1 MSAPADIDG
10 IRARLAR
17 IRAILEAERSGL
29 SHALTPT
36 SLPAYIAELIGHL
49 RWLVDHDHLL
59 KDLSAVL
66 HEVTQLRAAAARAAK
81 LMPIGRDKLRCECGL
96 VADREDPRWHT
107 HTCKGAR

>member
-10 IRARLAR
+10 IKARLAR
-17 IRAILEAERSGL
+17 IRAILDAEGQPVAR
-29 SHALTPT
+29 AQE